1 MLGAYRE
8 TVMARLWR
16 WLGRFSSWM
25 AGVVKQVGGG
35 LNGGRDADEYASKL
49 YEQPRDEYRP

>member
-1 MLGAYRE
+1 MSG
-8 TVMARLWR
+8 RLWR
-16 WLGRFSSWM
+16 LLGRISSWI

-35 LNGGRDADEYASKL
+35 LNGGRNADEYASKL